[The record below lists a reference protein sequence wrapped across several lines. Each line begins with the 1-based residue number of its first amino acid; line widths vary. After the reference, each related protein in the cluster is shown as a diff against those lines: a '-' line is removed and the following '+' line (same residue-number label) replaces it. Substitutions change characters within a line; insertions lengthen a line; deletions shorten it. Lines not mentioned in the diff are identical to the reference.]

1 MSLAQKRTDPMHV
14 LVPWTHRLGIGYIW
28 KKYIH
33 IHMYLNKS
41 TPSTPQNMNMHMH
54 GIPAPVQGSLIADK
68 HMHKCMVGR
77 EQVRVFTCACLCMEE
92 WEWHC
97 VASHGPLILPAHS
110 PPADPPTSS
119 SSSAQRFMT
128 FSTSSMKACLWRPE
142 VFDLKASD
150 AFFTMGTMSGGASWM
165 ARASVVLNNLAPPA
179 IQSLN

>member
-1 MSLAQKRTDPMHV
+1 MRPLIADKHMHGIPAPVVGRVQGSLIADK
-14 LVPWTHRLGIGYIW
+14 
-28 KKYIH
+28 
-33 IHMYLNKS
+33 
-41 TPSTPQNMNMHMH
+41 HMH

-68 HMHKCMVGR
+68 HMHECTVGR

-165 ARASVVLNNLAPPA
+165 ARASVVWNNLAPPA